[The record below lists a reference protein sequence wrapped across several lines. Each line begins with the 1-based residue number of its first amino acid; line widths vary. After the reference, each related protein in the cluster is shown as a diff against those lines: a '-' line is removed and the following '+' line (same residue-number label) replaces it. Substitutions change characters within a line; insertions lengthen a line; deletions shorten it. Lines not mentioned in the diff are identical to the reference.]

1 MPRRKV
7 DTPAGGFLY
16 PPPIPA
22 RLTDVHLPRA
32 CATAAVLLLLAP
44 LSGQAQDT
52 SHSDSLLPDST
63 TSTPPVPTPS
73 ATTRTFYT
81 RFALGFVS
89 SILAHESGH
98 IIASY
103 AVGGHP
109 TFGFDR
115 GRPTIYSGVDATL
128 EPQKQFIFSAA
139 GLTVQ
144 MLLDEAFLDIPHK
157 RSGGFERGILTSGI
171 ATVLFYTTL
180 GRNDRVSDVNF
191 MAETSSLSKDQVSLI
206 FGGIALLHVVRIHF
220 KGRYAHFFSA
230 PAPSGGM
237 QVGLALDNR

>member
-1 MPRRKV
+1 M
-7 DTPAGGFLY
+7 DTPAGGFLR

-52 SHSDSLLPDST
+52 SRSDSLPPDST
-63 TSTPPVPTPS
+63 TPVPPVPTPS
-73 ATTRTFYT
+73 ITTRTFYT

-89 SILAHESGH
+89 SILAHETGH

-128 EPQKQFIFSAA
+128 EPHKQFIFSAS

-157 RSGGFERGILTSGI
+157 LSGGFERGILTGGI
-171 ATVLFYTTL
+171 ATVVFYTTL

-206 FGGIALLHVVRIHF
+206 FGSIALLHAVRIHF

-230 PAPSGGM
+230 PTPSGGTRI
-237 QVGLALDNR
+237 GLALDNR